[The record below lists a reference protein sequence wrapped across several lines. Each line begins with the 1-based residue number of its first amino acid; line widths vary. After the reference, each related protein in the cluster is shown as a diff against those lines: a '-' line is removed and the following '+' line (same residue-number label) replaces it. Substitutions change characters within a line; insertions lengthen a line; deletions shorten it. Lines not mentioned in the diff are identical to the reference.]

1 MIYFLIYLFIE
12 IFITYEF
19 TSIVSPFGTF
29 LEIIATA
36 VIGIFII
43 KNLNFSLV
51 ENMQK
56 VLRREISQEEF
67 ISIGL
72 FKLIGAILLII
83 PGVFSDI
90 LGILMQFEEFAI
102 FITKKI
108 SNRFN
113 NRYEYY
119 QPKKDFDDDIIDVE
133 IIEDKKWEISLNI
146 HFLKMQVMQ

>member
-146 HFLKMQVMQ
+146 RFLKMQVMQ

>member
-133 IIEDKKWEISLNI
+133 IIEDKK
-146 HFLKMQVMQ
+146 

>member
-12 IFITYEF
+12 IFVTYEF
-19 TSIVSPFGTF
+19 TKIVSPFGTF

-43 KNLNFSLV
+43 KNLNFSLL

-56 VLRREISQEEF
+56 VLRGEISQEEF

-72 FKLIGAILLII
+72 FKLVGAILLIV

-90 LGILMQFEEFAI
+90 LGILMQFEEFAT
-102 FITKKI
+102 FIVKKI

-113 NRYEYY
+113 NRYKYY

-133 IIEDKKWEISLNI
+133 IIEDKK
-146 HFLKMQVMQ
+146 